1 MIGVVPIPVW
11 AVIAGLL
18 GLAIGSFLNVVI
30 YRVPAGESIV
40 SPPSK
45 CPRCGNQIRNR
56 HNVPVLG
63 WLILRGR
70 CADCGLPISPRYPL
84 VEAATGVL
92 FAGVTALLLGAGLA
106 AAIPAYLVCVA
117 ATITLGL
124 VVADGH
130 PAPRSLVAPAAVALA
145 VLLIVAAL
153 ALAQPAR
160 LVWAVGALLLVA
172 GAALA
177 AGTVPVIARAAPV
190 AIMLAAAI
198 GWLV

>member
-1 MIGVVPIPVW
+1 
-11 AVIAGLL
+11 
-18 GLAIGSFLNVVI
+18 
-30 YRVPAGESIV
+30 
-40 SPPSK
+40 
-45 CPRCGNQIRNR
+45 
-56 HNVPVLG
+56 VLG